1 MTTSTPTATDTA
13 TATETTAAPRPA
25 RRRFR
30 WRDYGR
36 PRELVVRYLLLLFVL
51 AITVGPLL
59 WQFLTSLKSTTEDVF
74 GTNATLLPQHPT
86 LRAYEQVFDQVPV
99 ATYIWNSLIVVALSL
114 TSQLLFSTMAG
125 YMLSKPAW
133 RGVKGVWLLLIASM
147 MFPFE
152 SIMVSLFLSVRDL
165 GLVDSLAGVWLPGF
179 VGAINVLVMR
189 AAFLAV
195 PREIEDSAMLD
206 GAGEW
211 QRFRYLYLPSA
222 LGSMS
227 VVAINTF
234 IAAWDDFLWP
244 LIVLRSEENLTLT
257 LGLARLQTSSFG
269 YDQRVVM
276 AGSVISL
283 VPVLVLFVITQ
294 RWFYKGVS
302 SGAVKF

>member
-1 MTTSTPTATDTA
+1 MTTSTPTAPSTP
-13 TATETTAAPRPA
+13 AAPRPA

-59 WQFLTSLKSTTEDVF
+59 WQLLTSLKGTTEDVF
-74 GTNATLLPQHPT
+74 GANASLLPQHPT

-99 ATYIWNSLIVVALSL
+99 ATYIRNSMIVVVLSL
-114 TSQLLFSTMAG
+114 VSQLLFSTMAG

-133 RGVKGVWLLLIASM
+133 RGRKSVWILLVASM

-152 SIMVSLFLSVRDL
+152 AIMVSLFLSVRDL

-179 VGAINVLVMR
+179 VGAINVLIMR

-195 PREIEDSAMLD
+195 PRELEDSAMLD

-211 QRFRYLYLPSA
+211 QRFRLLYLPSA
-222 LGSMS
+222 FGAMS

-244 LIVLRSEENLTLT
+244 LIVLRSEENFTLT

-283 VPVLVLFVITQ
+283 IPVLVLFAITQ
-294 RWFYKGVS
+294 RWFYKGVA